1 MAQRTSQYRF
11 VYLQYG
17 DKWYPGHDYENMLTV
32 ENQFEYLYK
41 FIGPSVGLGWTAD
54 LLSNYRS
61 DQTLLL
67 SSYLNNSL
75 GEYGKYIHK

>member
-41 FIGPSVGLGWTAD
+41 FI
-54 LLSNYRS
+54 NIF
-61 DQTLLL
+61 
-67 SSYLNNSL
+67 
-75 GEYGKYIHK
+75 EYFF

>member
-1 MAQRTSQYRF
+1 
-11 VYLQYG
+11 
-17 DKWYPGHDYENMLTV
+17 MLTV

-61 DQTLLL
+61 DQLSLL
-67 SSYLNNSL
+67 SGYIKIPLILIDMSL
-75 GEYGKYIHK
+75 K